1 MYGVRVGLA
10 VPLWF
15 AFDQGRAIESADARL
30 EAAVEGLRAVET
42 ETRGWVLSALAA
54 LHVRERETQRYAG
67 EIVPAARELVQ
78 LSERAWS
85 AGEAGFLEVVQA
97 RRHLADVSAAAID
110 AHLAML
116 GIRTEIQSLID
127 QEEI

>member
-30 EAAVEGLRAVET
+30 EAAAEGLRAVET
-42 ETRGWVLSALAA
+42 ETRRWVLSALAA
-54 LHVRERETQRYAG
+54 LHVREREAQRYTR
-67 EIVPAARELVQ
+67 EIVPAAHELVQ
-78 LSERAWS
+78 LSERAWN

-97 RRHLADVSAAAID
+97 RRHYAEVSAAAVD

-116 GIRTEIQSLID
+116 GIWTEIQSLID
-127 QEEI
+127 QENL